1 VSGRARSGGDW
12 LQFLQ
17 RRLERYNVDVQL
29 GTPEAVQWLTTRRA
43 EADTIADGVGATLLF
58 RDPDPSASAV
68 LEEFAHVM
76 QARQNR
82 FVDEYADEM
91 NCLREVEVKG
101 CLVEHRR
108 RLGIREE
115 EDLATRLQLKDSQRE
130 LERLRQRWK

>member
-108 RLGIREE
+108 RLGIR
-115 EDLATRLQLKDSQRE
+115 
-130 LERLRQRWK
+130 